1 MGGARRDRRA
11 WYLLLLLPLAGT
23 LVPPLY
29 NTEDPTLGGIP
40 FFYWY
45 QLVWVPL
52 SVLATWVVYRK
63 TRRER

>member
-29 NTEDPTLGGIP
+29 NVEDPTLAGIP

-45 QLVWVPL
+45 QLLWVPL
-52 SVLATWVVYRK
+52 SVLATWAVYRR
-63 TRRER
+63 TRREP